1 MLKRL
6 LAAALVW
13 LLDAV
18 VIPPL
23 PGQGFAGARLLTP
36 FGLASFAAIHTLFLV
51 TGAMPYGR

>member
-1 MLKRL
+1 MLKGL

-36 FGLASFAAIHTLFLV
+36 FGLARFVAIHAV
-51 TGAMPYGR
+51 PRHGRHAV